1 VQVRG
6 LPEAELL
13 TGGQFLV
20 EIDPQPRA
28 IGDRIATALQ
38 PELYG
43 EKIDVLGSGFLGRR
57 YAGFLPGEVGYGRAR
72 CTLAAVQ
79 IGPSGLW
86 GMRSM

>member
-1 VQVRG
+1 MQVRG

-13 TGGQFLV
+13 TGGKLFVKVDALV
-20 EIDPQPRA
+20 PGF
-28 IGDRIATALQ
+28 GDRIATALQ

-57 YAGFLPGEVGYGRAR
+57 SAGFLPGEVGYGRAR